1 MTAANGM
8 LEPELWRAC
17 ATPDEGAGGSAFL
30 LNELRRF
37 LWIQKA
43 AAAWPCR
50 KQKYSAHQ
58 PIVTRIT
65 GRNRFMSGEGV
76 RAT

>member
-1 MTAANGM
+1 M
-8 LEPELWRAC
+8 LPKEWRC
-17 ATPDEGAGGSAFL
+17 L
-30 LNELRRF
+30 

-50 KQKYSAHQ
+50 KQKYNAHH

-65 GRNRFMSGEGV
+65 GRKRFMSGEG
-76 RAT
+76 RRR

>member
-1 MTAANGM
+1 M
-8 LEPELWRAC
+8 LLKEW
-17 ATPDEGAGGSAFL
+17 
-30 LNELRRF
+30 RRF

-50 KQKYSAHQ
+50 KQKYSAHH